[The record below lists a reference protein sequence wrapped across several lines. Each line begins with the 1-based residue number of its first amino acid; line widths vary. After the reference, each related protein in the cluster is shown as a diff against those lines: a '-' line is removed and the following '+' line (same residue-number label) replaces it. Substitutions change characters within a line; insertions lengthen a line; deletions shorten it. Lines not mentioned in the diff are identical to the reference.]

1 MILGVTGN
9 YASGKDTVAEIIIGV
24 GFTHISFS
32 DILREELKKQKK
44 EITRDSLTIFGNEL
58 REKQIIEERT
68 LREEQDLEYQKSLE
82 MDNNDNDDDDKTV
95 FKEISLEEMR
105 KIRLKRFQKL

>member
-1 MILGVTGN
+1 MENDMSYEDEQLQMILLN
-9 YASGKDTVAEIIIGV
+9 
-24 GFTHISFS
+24 
-32 DILREELKKQKK
+32 ELK
-44 EITRDSLTIFGNEL
+44 
-58 REKQIIEERT
+58 EKQIIEGRI

-82 MDNNDNDDDDKTV
+82 MDNSDNNDDDKTV

>member
-1 MILGVTGN
+1 MENDMSYEDEQLQMILLN
-9 YASGKDTVAEIIIGV
+9 
-24 GFTHISFS
+24 
-32 DILREELKKQKK
+32 ELK
-44 EITRDSLTIFGNEL
+44 
-58 REKQIIEERT
+58 EKQIIEGRI

-82 MDNNDNDDDDKTV
+82 KDNDNDNNSDNNDDDKTV